1 MDALGPVLVGL
12 LAAIAAVLLERVV
25 VLGLRALWLRMRP
38 VSGEHADSFVYQR
51 NLWAPDQP
59 DTLAV
64 AAALVCS
71 GLLLAAQLRGIT
83 GLLPAA
89 ALLWLGAL
97 AWDLWAWERVAAS
110 VKFVSW
116 QRGWRKS
123 ARRVA
128 ISDLREVRVS
138 EKRRLGRDLPSYLVP
153 ATCSLV
159 LVLSDGKAVRLPR
172 TGSLFGGAASVQKLA
187 DFVHM
192 QMDMV
197 ADNRRRA
204 AADKR
209 AAARRAM
216 QPPPPPMHQA
226 SKVDPGAIPFGI
238 TR

>member
-1 MDALGPVLVGL
+1 MEALRPVLVGL
-12 LAAIAAVLLERVV
+12 FAAIAAVLLERVV
-25 VLGLRALWLRMRP
+25 VFALRALWLRIKP
-38 VSGEHADSFVYQR
+38 VSGEHADSCVYQR

-71 GLLLAAQLRGIT
+71 GLLLAAQLQDIT
-83 GLLPAA
+83 GLIPAA

-128 ISDLREVRVS
+128 ISDLREVHVS
-138 EKRRLGRDLPSYLVP
+138 EKRRIGRGLPSCLVP
-153 ATCSLV
+153 ATRSLV
-159 LVLSDGKAVRLPR
+159 LVLSNGKAVRLPR
-172 TGSLFGGAASVQKLA
+172 TGTLFGGAASVQKLV
-187 DFVHM
+187 DFVQM

-226 SKVDPGAIPFGI
+226 CKVDPGAIPFGI
-238 TR
+238 MR